1 MEEKVVLITGAS
13 GALGTAL
20 TEHFRKQKHI
30 KLVLHFNANPIL
42 NINNENILLT
52 QADLTQ
58 EHEVKAMMAKI
69 EKKFGRLDML
79 INNAG
84 ISKSAI
90 SWKMSTEDFDATL
103 NVNLKAP
110 FLTSKYA
117 IPLMRKNT
125 WGRIVNISSV
135 VAQTGFIGTTA
146 YAASKAGLIG
156 MTKTM
161 SKELAAFNITVNALA
176 LGYFNRGMID
186 DVPDELRA
194 EILKSVPMKQLGE
207 PATIAKTLEL
217 LLSEEGSFITGQ
229 TLNLNGGLY

>member
-20 TEHFRKQKHI
+20 TEHFRAQSHI

-42 NINNENILLT
+42 NIDNENVLLT

-58 EHEVKAMMAKI
+58 EHEVKGMMAKI
-69 EKKFGRLDML
+69 EEKFGRLDML

-117 IPLMRKNT
+117 IPLMRKHN

-161 SKELAAFNITVNALA
+161 SKELAAFNITVNTLA

-186 DVPDELRA
+186 DVPEELRS
-194 EILKSVPMKQLGE
+194 EILKNVPMNQLGE